1 MTDLPAPPVPPD
13 LDLRDCQW
21 MPLDVVRLRDSDLAM
36 VPDAEVFRVSVLSWC
51 VAWHQTPAASL
62 PDDDAA
68 LARLHGFGRD
78 LKGWRKVR
86 AAGGLR
92 GWAKHSDG
100 RLYHPVVAA
109 KALEAQE
116 QKDRSERKRNKDAE
130 RLRKWREQH
139 GGNDSGNGD
148 DTHDETRF
156 VAEKPN
162 QTLPNRTLPNQNTSP
177 PSPAAPAPD
186 PAAAAAGLRRIV
198 KGYDPKRLLV
208 AIQAGD
214 LLAVVAAFGGNLE
227 RGDEWARD
235 SAGQRIGTVA
245 AVMDFEM
252 AQGRPIREP
261 SGLRKAIETWRA
273 QPLEWRKRAAR
284 EFAEDIG
291 LPVLSRGAEQVSRPP
306 PEPPDEPGAAVPAA

>member
-1 MTDLPAPPVPPD
+1 MTDSLPAPPVPDD

-51 VAWHQTPAASL
+51 VSWHQTPAASL

-92 GWAKHSDG
+92 GWIKHSDG

-116 QKDRSERKRNKDAE
+116 QKCRSERKRDKDAE
-130 RLRKWREQH
+130 RLRKWREQRD
-139 GGNDSGNGD
+139 GNDPGNGD
-148 DTHDETRF
+148 DTHGETRF
-156 VAEKPN
+156 VAERPN
-162 QTLPNRTLPNQNTSP
+162 QTLPNLTVPNHTPSP
-177 PSPAAPAPD
+177 PSPESPGQPA
-186 PAAAAAGLRRIV
+186 PAAASAGLRKIIR
-198 KGYDPKRLLV
+198 GYDPKRLLV
-208 AIQAGD
+208 AIEAGD
-214 LLAVVAAFGGNLE
+214 LLAVVATFGGNLE

-235 SAGQRIGTVA
+235 SAGQRIGVIA
-245 AVMDFEM
+245 LIFDWRMD
-252 AQGRPIREP
+252 AGTPIREP
-261 SGLRKAIETWRA
+261 SGLRKAIEEWTSK
-273 QPLEWRKRAAR
+273 PKDWRKRYLKDFAA
-284 EFAEDIG
+284 DIG
-291 LPVLSRGAEQVSRPP
+291 LPVLIPGEQAQ
-306 PEPPDEPGAAVPAA
+306 DGGQA

>member
-1 MTDLPAPPVPPD
+1 MTTDQLPAPPVPDD

-92 GWAKHSDG
+92 GWIKHSDG

-116 QKDRSERKRNKDAE
+116 QKERSERKRNKDAD

-139 GGNDSGNGD
+139 GGNDTGNGD

-156 VAEKPN
+156 VAEIPN
-162 QTLPNRTLPNQNTSP
+162 QTLPYLTKPNPTPSP
-177 PSPAAPAPD
+177 PSPSSPGQPA
-186 PAAAAAGLRRIV
+186 PAAAAAGLRKIIR
-198 KGYDPKRLLV
+198 GYDPKRLLV
-208 AIQAGD
+208 AIAAGD
-214 LLAVVAAFGGNLE
+214 LLAVVATFGGNLE
-227 RGDEWARD
+227 RGDEWTRD
-235 SAGQRIGTVA
+235 SAGQRIGTIA
-245 AVMDFEM
+245 LIFDWRMDI
-252 AQGRPIREP
+252 GDPIREP
-261 SGLRKAIETWRA
+261 SAMRKAIAEWTAR
-273 QPLEWRKRAAR
+273 PLDWRKRYRKDFAA
-284 EFAEDIG
+284 DIG
-291 LPVLSRGAEQVSRPP
+291 LPVLSPGEQAQA
-306 PEPPDEPGAAVPAA
+306 GGQA